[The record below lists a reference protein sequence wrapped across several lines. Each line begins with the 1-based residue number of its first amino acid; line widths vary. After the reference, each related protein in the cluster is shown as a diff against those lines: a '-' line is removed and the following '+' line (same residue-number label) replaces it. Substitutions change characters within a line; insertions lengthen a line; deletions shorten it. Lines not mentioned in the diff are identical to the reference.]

1 MIINDKW
8 SDAYIDDLEIIKRR
22 FTAAACFVVTLHTD
36 CVQ

>member
-22 FTAAACFVVTLHTD
+22 FTATACFVVTLHTD